1 MPTAVVTGAS
11 SGIGAATARALLAAG
26 STVVSLALD
35 VPDWTHP
42 ALHALRVDLGDPEA
56 TRAAAADIAA
66 RFPVSHLV
74 HCAGVI
80 RPALLPAVQPAD
92 LHALTDLHLT
102 APLLLLQALLPGMQA
117 RHFGRVVLI
126 SSRAALGLQTRSAY
140 SATKAGMIALAR
152 TWALEL
158 AGDGI
163 TVNAI
168 APGPIGGTAMFH
180 DVVPAGSE
188 TEAKLARNIP
198 VGRLGTPEDIA
209 RAVLFFAAPEADF
222 ITGQTLFICGGASVG
237 TLGI

>member
-26 STVVSLALD
+26 YTVVSLALD

-92 LHALTDLHLT
+92 LHALTECIERERRGAFNCQRRRDRHC
-102 APLLLLQALLPGMQA
+102 AGPRVAHADERDIVA
-117 RHFGRVVLI
+117 R
-126 SSRAALGLQTRSAY
+126 
-140 SATKAGMIALAR
+140 
-152 TWALEL
+152 
-158 AGDGI
+158 
-163 TVNAI
+163 
-168 APGPIGGTAMFH
+168 
-180 DVVPAGSE
+180 
-188 TEAKLARNIP
+188 
-198 VGRLGTPEDIA
+198 RLVQG
-209 RAVLFFAAPEADF
+209 
-222 ITGQTLFICGGASVG
+222 
-237 TLGI
+237 